1 MKLPAVIKPNGDIN
15 LEWVDVY
22 MAIHNC
28 DNKTA
33 KEAHQ
38 VAILEMDEPDLQTS
52 SGKLSKKW
60 VTWFR
65 ARKRIST
72 NVSIRIGNERIQAL
86 KENTGKVKDVLPH
99 FVVEISEDLSYE
111 RGQLL

>member
-1 MKLPAVIKPNGDIN
+1 MKLPAVIKSNGDID
-15 LEWVDVY
+15 LEWVIVY
-22 MAIHNC
+22 MAIHGC
-28 DNKTA
+28 DSKAA

-38 VAILEMDEPDLQTS
+38 CAILEMNEPELQTK

-86 KENTGKVKDVLPH
+86 IENTGKVKDVLPH
-99 FVVEISEDLSYE
+99 FVMKISEEFEL
-111 RGQLL
+111 